1 MHPNNA
7 TRPKTLMRRLL
18 VARLERHL
26 TRTTAPR
33 LQMLVLVFGNQR
45 SRTTHVGLP
54 AASARE
60 PDGSPLP
67 NLSRR
72 RLRSVP
78 ELGLDVDNPSAKAL
92 GPDSED
98 CGHLA
103 NEARRGSS
111 LRRSAAGN
119 AEFPEPVGRN
129 PVRFGRVCGYYAR
142 RRWGSLDLLCDLG
155 RGFRYRA
162 RPRSFG
168 RNFSRWRLLRG
179 VVSAAEPN

>member
-1 MHPNNA
+1 
-7 TRPKTLMRRLL
+7 MRRLL

-33 LQMLVLVFGNQR
+33 LQMLVLVLVT
-45 SRTTHVGLP
+45 SVVGLLTSVWLRHLHVNQMVHRYP
-54 AASARE
+54 ISVVVAYGAV
-60 PDGSPLP
+60 
-67 NLSRR
+67 LS
-72 RLRSVP
+72 LVWMWII
-78 ELGLDVDNPSAKAL
+78 LQQKAL

-111 LRRSAAGN
+111 LRRSAASN
-119 AEFPEPVGRN
+119 AEFPEPVGGN

-142 RRWGSLDLLCDLG
+142 RRWGSLDLLCDLV

-162 RPRSFG
+162 RPRIFG

-179 VVSAAEPN
+179 AVSAVEPN